1 MIELTLSPVEYM
13 QDQLK
18 TYCIIG
24 DPVLYSLSPAMQN
37 AAFASVG
44 LRCTYIA
51 FRVPKGELD
60 VSINSLR
67 AAKFAGFNITIP
79 HKMAALA
86 YMDELDDAAKKAK
99 AVNTVQNIEGK
110 LIGYN
115 TDMYGFI
122 EPLHRRNIVFHGM
135 TILLLGAGG
144 AAHAVIAALSAEK
157 GISRI
162 TIANRSQERANEL
175 AKIGSSL
182 GLQCETENIH
192 HIQGTAI
199 KSTLIINTI
208 PPAALSTESVLNYKY
223 IDKDTI
229 VYDIVYK
236 PVITPLLD
244 NAKKAGA
251 EIVYGYEMLLEQG
264 AKSFEIWTGIPAPRD
279 TMKKSLFGE
288 FDEPI

>member
-1 MIELTLSPVEYM
+1 MIESILCPMGYM
-13 QDQLK
+13 QDQVK
-18 TYCIIG
+18 MYCVIG

-44 LRCTYIA
+44 LRYTYIA
-51 FRVPKGELD
+51 LRVQKGELEG
-60 VSINSLR
+60 SINSLR
-67 AAKFAGFNITIP
+67 AANFAGFNITIP

-86 YMDELDDAAKKAK
+86 YMDELDYAAKKAN
-99 AVNTVQNIEGK
+99 AVNTVHNIEGK

-115 TDMYGFI
+115 TDMHGFI
-122 EPLHRRNIVFHGM
+122 EPLHKRNIVFEGM

-162 TIANRSQERANEL
+162 IIANRSQERANEL
-175 AKIGSSL
+175 AKIGSTL
-182 GLQCETENIH
+182 GLQCEIENIH
-192 HIQGTAI
+192 NIQAI
-199 KSTLIINTI
+199 ARKSRLIINTI
-208 PPAALSTESVLNYKY
+208 PQAAINTESTLDYKY
-223 IDKDTI
+223 IDKDSV

-236 PVITPLLD
+236 PVITPLLS

-251 EIVYGYEMLLEQG
+251 EVVFGYEMLLEQA

-279 TMKKSLFGE
+279 TMKKTLFGE
-288 FDEPI
+288 FDEPR

>member
-1 MIELTLSPVEYM
+1 MIESILSPMGYM

-18 TYCIIG
+18 MYCIIG

-51 FRVPKGELD
+51 FRVPKGELEG
-60 VSINSLR
+60 SINSLR
-67 AAKFAGFNITIP
+67 AANFAGFNITIP

-86 YMDELDDAAKKAK
+86 YMDELDYAAKKAN
-99 AVNTVQNIEGK
+99 AVNTVHNIEGK

-122 EPLHRRNIVFHGM
+122 EPLHKRNIVFEGM

-162 TIANRSQERANEL
+162 IIANRSQERANEL
-175 AKIGSSL
+175 AKIGSTL
-182 GLQCETENIH
+182 GLECEIENIDN
-192 HIQGTAI
+192 IQAI
-199 KSTLIINTI
+199 ARKSTLIINTI
-208 PPAALSTESVLNYKY
+208 PQAAISTESTLDYKY
-223 IDKDTI
+223 IDKGSV

-236 PVITPLLD
+236 PVITPLLS

-251 EIVYGYEMLLEQG
+251 EIVFGYEMLLEQA

-279 TMKKSLFGE
+279 TMKKTLFGE
-288 FDEPI
+288 FDEPR

>member
-1 MIELTLSPVEYM
+1 MIESILCPTGYM

-44 LRCTYIA
+44 LRCAYIA
-51 FRVPKGELD
+51 FRVPKGELEG
-60 VSINSLR
+60 SINSLR
-67 AAKFAGFNITIP
+67 AANFAGFNITIP
-79 HKMAALA
+79 HKIAALA
-86 YMDELDDAAKKAK
+86 YMDELDYTAKKAN
-99 AVNTVQNIEGK
+99 AVNTVHNIEGK

-122 EPLHRRNIVFHGM
+122 EPLHKRNIIFERM

-162 TIANRSQERANEL
+162 IIASRSQERANEL
-175 AKIGSSL
+175 AKIGSTL

-192 HIQGTAI
+192 NIQGIAS

-208 PPAALSTESVLNYKY
+208 PPAAISTETTLNYKY
-223 IDKDTI
+223 IHKDSI

-236 PVITPLLD
+236 PVITPLLQ

-251 EIVYGYEMLLEQG
+251 KIVYGYEMLLEQG

-279 TMKKSLFGE
+279 RMKKSLFGQ
-288 FDEPI
+288 FDEPV